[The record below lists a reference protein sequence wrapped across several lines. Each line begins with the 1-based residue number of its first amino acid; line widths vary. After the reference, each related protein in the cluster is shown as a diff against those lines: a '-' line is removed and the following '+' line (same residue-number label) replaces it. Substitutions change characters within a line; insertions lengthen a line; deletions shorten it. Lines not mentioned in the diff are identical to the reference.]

1 MFITCHT
8 CHTQFKPLKD
18 KMGKTVLHGFIELI
32 NESKRQPNKLWVDQG
47 REFYNNFIQKSL
59 DNNDTVMYS
68 SIMKVSQ

>member
-1 MFITCHT
+1 
-8 CHTQFKPLKD
+8 
-18 KMGKTVLHGFIELI
+18 MGKTVLHGFIELI

>member
-1 MFITCHT
+1 M
-8 CHTQFKPLKD
+8 KD

>member
-1 MFITCHT
+1 MT
-8 CHTQFKPLKD
+8 D